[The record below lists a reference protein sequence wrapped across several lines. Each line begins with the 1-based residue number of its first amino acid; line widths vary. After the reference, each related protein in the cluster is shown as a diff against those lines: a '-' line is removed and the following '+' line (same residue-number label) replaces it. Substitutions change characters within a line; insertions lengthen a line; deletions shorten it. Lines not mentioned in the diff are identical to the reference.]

1 MEILQNRSNKITK
14 QTYNK
19 DVRYKISPYTII
31 RQYENYKI
39 AFSSISYCCIVF
51 DISEEKNL
59 KEFFVENWFLTPEN
73 IDDYEIVSKIKK
85 EISTKIVEKT
95 NLDNLQRFT
104 IYTTTDCNARCYYC
118 FENDLT
124 YVTDYM
130 SLETANKL
138 ADFLITEYNTTK
150 NRLMLI
156 WYGGEPFLNEDVI
169 SVVCKKLNEN
179 NVNFESHFITNASL
193 LTKEKVDKC
202 KTEYNGVFFQI
213 SLDGV
218 DEQYKKSKRYIIDD
232 IDILNNILEII
243 DYIVEQNFKL
253 EIRLNL
259 GLKNLDELKALVDIL
274 ANEHKGKR
282 NIKVYGAPLY
292 SLINS
297 HPEEIRKYTEELGDY
312 IKKVFYNDNRKQKFT
327 LPNIATIKCTVD
339 QNLTI
344 GIRENGTVVA
354 CTRPGDSYVFGSIYT
369 DKSEWD
375 IENLKRIKQRT
386 VSDSCKNCFT
396 VLSCN
401 LPYICGVGIKCTD
414 KALELRK
421 KDVETVVEKLFNK
434 YIAKHNDSDTN

>member
-1 MEILQNRSNKITK
+1 MEILQNCSNKITK
-14 QTYNK
+14 QIYNK
-19 DVRYKISPYTII
+19 EVRYKLSPYTII

-39 AFSSISYCCIVF
+39 AFSSISFCCIVF
-51 DISEEKNL
+51 DITEEKGL

-85 EISTKIVEKT
+85 EISTEIVENT
-95 NLDNLQRFT
+95 SLDNLQRFT

-130 SLETANKL
+130 SLETANRL
-138 ADFLITEYNTTK
+138 ADFLITEYNSTK
-150 NRLMLI
+150 NKFMLV

-169 SVVCKKLNEN
+169 SVVCKKLKEN
-179 NVNFESHFITNASL
+179 NVDFGSHFITNASL

-202 KTEYNGVFFQI
+202 KTEYNARFFQI

-243 DYIVEQNFKL
+243 SYIVDQKFTL
-253 EIRLNL
+253 EVRLNI

-274 ANEHKGKR
+274 ASEHKGKR
-282 NIKVYGAPLY
+282 NIKVYGAPIY
-292 SLINS
+292 SLLDS
-297 HPEEIRKYTEELGDY
+297 HPEEIRDYTEELGDY
-312 IKKVFYNDNRKQKFT
+312 IKRVFYNDNSRKKLL
-327 LPNIATIKCTVD
+327 LPNIKTLKCTVD

-344 GIRENGTVVA
+344 GIRENGTIVT
-354 CTRPGDSYVFGSIYT
+354 CTRPEDSYVFGSIYT

-386 VSDSCKNCFT
+386 VSDSCKKCFN
-396 VLSCN
+396 VLSCS
-401 LPYICGVGIKCTD
+401 LPYVCGANIKCTD
-414 KALELRK
+414 KALEVSKRN
-421 KDVETVVEKLFNK
+421 VETTVEKIFNK
-434 YIAKHNDSDTN
+434 YIAQHNDSNTN

>member
-1 MEILQNRSNKITK
+1 MEILQNCSNKITK
-14 QTYNK
+14 QIYNK
-19 DVRYKISPYTII
+19 DVRYKLSPYTII
-31 RQYENYKI
+31 KQYENYKI

-51 DISEEKNL
+51 VISEEKSL

-73 IDDYEIVSKIKK
+73 IDDYEIISKVKK
-85 EISTKIVEKT
+85 EISTDIVEKT

-118 FENDLT
+118 FENELT

-130 SLETANKL
+130 SLETANQL
-138 ADFLITEYNTTK
+138 ADFLTTEYNTTK
-150 NRLMLI
+150 NKLMLI

-169 SVVCKKLNEN
+169 RLVCKKLKEN
-179 NVNFESHFITNASL
+179 NVDFESHFITNASL
-193 LTKEKVDKC
+193 LTKEKVDRC
-202 KTEYNGVFFQI
+202 KTEYNGLFFQI

-243 DYIVEQNFKL
+243 GYIIVQNFRL
-253 EIRLNL
+253 EVRLNL

-274 ANEHKGKR
+274 ANEHKGKK
-282 NIKVYGAPLY
+282 NIKLYGAPLY
-292 SLINS
+292 SLLDS
-297 HPEEIRKYTEELGDY
+297 HPEEIKQYAEELDTY
-312 IKKVFYNDNRKQKFT
+312 IKRVFYDDFSKKKNT
-327 LPNIATIKCTVD
+327 LPHIATIKCTVD

-354 CTRPGDSYVFGSIYT
+354 CTRPGDSYVFGNICT

-375 IENLKRIKQRT
+375 IENLKRIKQRM
-386 VSDSCKNCFT
+386 VSDSCKKCFT

-414 KALELRK
+414 EALALRK
-421 KDVETVVEKLFNK
+421 RDLETTIEKIFNK
-434 YIAKHNDSDTN
+434 YIAQHNDSNTD